1 MRATAGRPRRS
12 IGFYL
17 RYSLF
22 LIVLLLLTLEL
33 GMRIL
38 GRKPWK
44 PITQSFTVSPGG
56 HMFQPDSVL
65 GFVGRPGSYH
75 AQIGEQVKFSF
86 THGEDGFRVMP
97 VPATDSL
104 LPEVWLLGCSFTH
117 GYGVDDTATWAWHL
131 AQAFPAYRFRNFGM
145 TAYGTLH
152 SRLLLARALA
162 QPARYGRPRL
172 VVLAYGDFHQQRNT
186 ADRYWR
192 KALSGRAAADA
203 LDYPYAIWRDSSHY
217 DIARTRLDYRPW
229 PGQRYS
235 AFIHWL
241 EDRFNAREEQALHSR
256 ALTETLIRE
265 IADLSRAAGAQF
277 LLSGI
282 WEHPGTTDML
292 TTMAR
297 KGMHTTDWSLSADD
311 PDAYLVD
318 DPHPNAQGHAKIAA
332 RALPVLRD
340 ILADDKR

>member
-1 MRATAGRPRRS
+1 MRAPAERPRRS
-12 IGFYL
+12 PGFYL
-17 RYSLF
+17 RYALF
-22 LIVLLLLTLEL
+22 LIVLVLVTLEVGL
-33 GMRIL
+33 RIL
-38 GRKPWK
+38 GRRPWE
-44 PITQSFTVSPGG
+44 PTTQSFTVSPGG
-56 HMFQPDSVL
+56 HMFQADSVL
-65 GFVGRPGSYH
+65 GFVGRPGSYR
-75 AQIGEQVKFSF
+75 AQIGEEVKFSF

-97 VPATDSL
+97 EPPTDSL

-131 AQAFPAYRFRNFGM
+131 ARAFPTYRFRNFGM

-152 SRLLLARALA
+152 SRLVLARALA
-162 QPARYGRPRL
+162 DTARYGRPRL

-192 KALSGRAAADA
+192 KALSGRAAADS
-203 LDYPYAIWRDSSHY
+203 LDYPYAIWRDSSQY
-217 DIARTRLDYRPW
+217 DIGRTRLAYHPW
-229 PGQRYS
+229 PGQQYS

-241 EDRFNAREEQALHSR
+241 EDGYNAREEQALHSR
-256 ALTETLIRE
+256 ALTGTLIRE
-265 IADLSRAAGAQF
+265 IAGLSRAAGAHF

-292 TTMAR
+292 ATMAR
-297 KGMHTTDWSLSADD
+297 AGIETSDWSLAADD
-311 PDAYLVD
+311 PYVFLFD
-318 DPHPNAQGHAKIAA
+318 DPHPNAEGHAQIAT